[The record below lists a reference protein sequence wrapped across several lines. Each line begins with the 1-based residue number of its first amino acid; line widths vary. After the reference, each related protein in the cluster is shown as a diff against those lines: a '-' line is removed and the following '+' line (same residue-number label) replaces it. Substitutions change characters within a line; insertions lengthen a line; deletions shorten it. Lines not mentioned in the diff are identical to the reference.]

1 MVKEQTVRLTPGGK
15 VKLQEEL
22 NQLVTTKKPELL
34 ARIAEA
40 TEHGDVSD
48 NSEYE
53 GLKDEFAHIEAR
65 IRELEHTLEHAEVVE
80 RPVDESRVGFGS
92 TVTIRDG
99 EGFEET
105 WTLVSHQEA
114 DTREG
119 TISTD
124 SPVGHALVGRSVGE
138 SAAVKTPGGE
148 IVYTVVDIA

>member
-1 MVKEQTVRLTPGGK
+1 MVKERTVRLTPAGK
-15 VKLQEEL
+15 VKLDEEL
-22 NQLVTTKKPELL
+22 QTLLTVKRPELA

-65 IRELEHTLEHAEVVE
+65 IRDLEQTLERAEIVDHQAQSGVVA
-80 RPVDESRVGFGS
+80 FGS
-92 TVTIRDG
+92 TVTIRDSD
-99 EGFEET
+99 GFEET
-105 WTLVSHQEA
+105 WTLVSPEEA

-124 SPVGHALVGRSVGE
+124 SPVGRALLGCHPGD
-138 SAAVKTPGGE
+138 AATVKTPGGE
-148 IVYTVVDIA
+148 VVYSVVRVS